1 MSHMNKKTY
10 KLINETRK
18 IMQAV
23 VQNCDVYYVVFIC
36 EYTVSWRN
44 IFGKEVSDT
53 VTEEHTSGIYWPE
66 KELAEIY
73 AKIASK
79 CDVPSTDHRHCVWF
93 YPRGYE
99 VFSEIG
105 GQFLI
110 DLHDI
115 FTPSRV
121 KCGLD
126 VWSNTSFCAF
136 SWNEKQYDNS
146 YKKEHI
152 WLSTCSF
159 FGIDKSKYYYTGEYK
174 NAILKTLNKDESAI
188 FNYIRCIQNNC
199 KTFNNLVVNGTIDAV
214 CIRELSV
221 KEIKTDHGTY
231 PTLTELAKIKKE
243 YKALKEAIEFYKTIS
258 DATNN
263 IVNKLI
269 NQNGK
274 DTQN

>member
-1 MSHMNKKTY
+1 MNKKTY

-18 IMQAV
+18 IMHAV

-36 EYTVSWRN
+36 EYNVSWRN
-44 IFGKEVSDT
+44 IFGKETSDT
-53 VTEEHTSGIYWPE
+53 VTEEQPSNIYWPE

-73 AKIASK
+73 AKLASK
-79 CDVPSTDHRHCVWF
+79 CDVLSDNHRHCVYF

-99 VFSEIG
+99 VFDEIG

-126 VWSNTSFCAF
+126 VWSSTSFCAF

-152 WLSTCSF
+152 WMSTCSF
-159 FGIDKSKYYYTGEYK
+159 FGIDKSKYYTSEYK
-174 NAILKTLNKDESAI
+174 NAIITALNNDESTI

-199 KTFNNLVVNGTIDAV
+199 KTFNNLVVNGTIDDV

-221 KEIKTDHGTY
+221 KEIKTDYDTY

-258 DATNN
+258 TVNN
-263 IVNKLI
+263 NVVNKII
-269 NQNGK
+269 NQNDE

>member
-1 MSHMNKKTY
+1 MSKKTY

-18 IMQAV
+18 IMHAV
-23 VQNCDVYYVVFIC
+23 VQNYDVYYVVFIC
-36 EYTVSWRN
+36 EYNVSWRN
-44 IFGKEVSDT
+44 IFGKEISNI
-53 VTEEHTSGIYWPE
+53 VTEEQTSNIYWPE

-73 AKIASK
+73 AKLASK
-79 CDVPSTDHRHCVWF
+79 CDVLSDNHRHCVYF

-115 FTPSRV
+115 FTPFKV
-121 KCGLD
+121 KFGLD

-136 SWNEKQYDNS
+136 SWDEKQYDNS

-152 WLSTCSF
+152 WISTCSF
-159 FGIDKSKYYYTGEYK
+159 FGIDKSKYYTSGQYK
-174 NAILKTLNKDESAI
+174 NAIITTLNNDESAI

-199 KTFNNLVVNGTIDAV
+199 KTFNNLIVNGTIDDV

-221 KEIKTDHGTY
+221 KEIKTDYGTY
-231 PTLTELAKIKKE
+231 PTLSELAKIKKE
-243 YKALKEAIEFYKTIS
+243 YKALQEAIEFYKTIS
-258 DATNN
+258 IRNN
-263 IVNKLI
+263 NVVNKLI
-269 NQNGK
+269 NQNDK

>member
-1 MSHMNKKTY
+1 MNKKTY

-18 IMQAV
+18 IMHAV

-36 EYTVSWRN
+36 EYNVSWRN
-44 IFGKEVSDT
+44 IFGKEVSNT
-53 VTEEHTSGIYWPE
+53 AIEEHASNIYWPE

-73 AKIASK
+73 AKLASK
-79 CDVPSTDHRHCVWF
+79 CDVLSDNHRHCVYF

-99 VFSEIG
+99 VFDEIG

-126 VWSNTSFCAF
+126 VWSSTSFCAF

-152 WLSTCSF
+152 WMSTPSF
-159 FGIDKSKYYYTGEYK
+159 FGIDKSKYYTVEYK
-174 NAILKTLNKDESAI
+174 NAIITALNNDESTI

-199 KTFNNLVVNGTIDAV
+199 KTFNNLVVNGTIDDV

-221 KEIKTDHGTY
+221 KEIKTEYDTY

-258 DATNN
+258 VANN
-263 IVNKLI
+263 KVVNKLI
-269 NQNGK
+269 NQNGE

>member
-1 MSHMNKKTY
+1 MNKKTY

-18 IMQAV
+18 IMHTI

-36 EYTVSWRN
+36 EYNVSWRN
-44 IFGKEVSDT
+44 IFGKDVSTT
-53 VTEEHTSGIYWPE
+53 VTEDQSSSIYWPE

-73 AKIASK
+73 AKLASK
-79 CDVPSTDHRHCVWF
+79 CDIPANDRRHCVYF

-99 VFSEIG
+99 VFDEIG

-152 WLSTCSF
+152 WMSTCSF
-159 FGIDKSKYYYTGEYK
+159 FGIDKSKYYTAEYK
-174 NAILKTLNKDESAI
+174 NAIITALNNDESTI

-199 KTFNNLVVNGTIDAV
+199 KTFNNLVVNGTIDDV

-221 KEIKTDHGTY
+221 KEIKTEYDTY

-258 DATNN
+258 TANN
-263 IVNKLI
+263 NVVNIII
-269 NQNGK
+269 NQNEE

>member
-1 MSHMNKKTY
+1 MSYMNKKTY

-53 VTEEHTSGIYWPE
+53 VTEEQSSGIYWPE

-73 AKIASK
+73 AKLASK
-79 CDVPSTDHRHCVWF
+79 CDIPANGHRHCVYF

-99 VFSEIG
+99 VFEEIG

-159 FGIDKSKYYYTGEYK
+159 FGVDKSKYYLSGHYK
-174 NAILKTLNKDESAI
+174 NAIITKLNDDESNI

-199 KTFNNLVVNGTIDAV
+199 KTFNNLIENGSIDDV

-221 KEIKTDHGTY
+221 KEIKTDYGTY

-258 DATNN
+258 TANN
-263 IVNKLI
+263 NVINKII
-269 NQNGK
+269 NQNDK

>member
-1 MSHMNKKTY
+1 MNNKTY

-18 IMQAV
+18 IMHAV

-36 EYTVSWRN
+36 EYNVSWRN
-44 IFGKEVSDT
+44 IFGKEVSTT
-53 VTEEHTSGIYWPE
+53 VTDEQTSNIYWPE

-73 AKIASK
+73 AKLASK
-79 CDVPSTDHRHCVWF
+79 CDVLSDNHRHSVYF

-99 VFSEIG
+99 VFDEIG

-126 VWSNTSFCAF
+126 VWSSTSFCAF

-152 WLSTCSF
+152 WMSTCSF
-159 FGIDKSKYYYTGEYK
+159 FGIDKSKYYLTGHYK
-174 NAILKTLNKDESAI
+174 NAIITALNNDESTI

-199 KTFNNLVVNGTIDAV
+199 KTFNNLVVNGTIDDV

-221 KEIKTDHGTY
+221 KEIKTEYDTY

-258 DATNN
+258 DANN
-263 IVNKLI
+263 NVVNKLI
-269 NQNGK
+269 NQNDEDK
-274 DTQN
+274 QN

>member
-1 MSHMNKKTY
+1 MNKKTY

-18 IMQAV
+18 IMHTI
-23 VQNCDVYYVVFIC
+23 VQNYDVYYVVFIC
-36 EYTVSWRN
+36 EYNVSWRN
-44 IFGKEVSDT
+44 IFGKEVSTT
-53 VTEEHTSGIYWPE
+53 VTEEHVSSIYWPE

-79 CDVPSTDHRHCVWF
+79 CDIPSTDRHHCVYF

-115 FTPSRV
+115 FTPSRIIH
-121 KCGLD
+121 GLD
-126 VWSNTSFCAF
+126 VWSDSSFCAF
-136 SWNEKQYDNS
+136 SWNEKQYNNK
-146 YKKEHI
+146 YKQEHI
-152 WLSTCSF
+152 WISMCSF
-159 FGIDKSKYYYTGEYK
+159 FGIDKSKYYTAEYK
-174 NAILKTLNKDESAI
+174 NAIISMINNDESAI
-188 FNYIRCIQNNC
+188 FNYIRCIQNKC
-199 KTFNNLVVNGTIDAV
+199 KTFNNLIVNGSIDDV

-221 KEIKTDHGTY
+221 KEIKTDYGTY

-258 DATNN
+258 TANN
-263 IVNKLI
+263 NVVNKLI
-269 NQNGK
+269 NQNGE